1 MSILSTSLSR
11 IKESPT
17 IAITQKARLLK
28 ESGKE
33 VIALASGEPDF
44 DTPDNIKAAA
54 IKAIKEGQTKY
65 TAVDG
70 TPELKK
76 AIVNKFKRENNLIFD
91 VDNITVGTGGKQVI
105 YNCILATIN
114 PGDEVIIPAPYWVSY
129 PDIVLLAG
137 GTPKF
142 VECDEQSDFK
152 ISAEQL
158 EKLITNKTKWFILN
172 SPANPT
178 GMCYSRSELT
188 ELVKV
193 LKKHKHVNILTDDI
207 YEHIIYHDVKSAN
220 DPKFVNILEIDN
232 SLKDRTIV
240 INGVSKAYAMTG
252 WRIGYAAG
260 SKELIKAMQKIQS
273 QSTTNPSSISQAAA
287 IKAIKEGQTKYTAVD
302 GTPELKKA
310 IVNKFKRENNLS
322 FDVENITVGT
332 GGKQVIYN
340 CILATI
346 NPGDEVIIPAPYWV
360 SYPDIVLLAGGT
372 PKFVEC
378 DEQSDFKISAEQL
391 EKLITNKTKW
401 FILNSPANPT
411 GMCYSRSELTELVKV
426 LKKHK
431 HVNILTDDI
440 YEHIIYQDVKSANDP
455 KFVNILEIDN
465 ALKDRTIVI
474 NGVSKAYAMTGWRI
488 GYAAGPK
495 ELIKGIQKIQSQS
508 TTNPSSISQ
517 AAAVEAL
524 NGDQSFINTRA
535 LEFKKRRDFVVHALN
550 NINGLTCVNPQGAF
564 YVFPNCKKTMNKKT
578 SSGKIIKN
586 DTDFATYLLEET
598 GVAIVQGSAF
608 GLEGYFRI
616 SYATSMQILEKAVIK
631 IKSFCESLK

>member
-44 DTPDNIKAAA
+44 DTPNNIK
-54 IKAIKEGQTKY
+54 E
-65 TAVDG
+65 
-70 TPELKK
+70 
-76 AIVNKFKRENNLIFD
+76 
-91 VDNITVGTGGKQVI
+91 
-105 YNCILATIN
+105 
-114 PGDEVIIPAPYWVSY
+114 
-129 PDIVLLAG
+129 
-137 GTPKF
+137 
-142 VECDEQSDFK
+142 
-152 ISAEQL
+152 
-158 EKLITNKTKWFILN
+158 
-172 SPANPT
+172 
-178 GMCYSRSELT
+178 
-188 ELVKV
+188 
-193 LKKHKHVNILTDDI
+193 
-207 YEHIIYHDVKSAN
+207 
-220 DPKFVNILEIDN
+220 
-232 SLKDRTIV
+232 
-240 INGVSKAYAMTG
+240 
-252 WRIGYAAG
+252 
-260 SKELIKAMQKIQS
+260 
-273 QSTTNPSSISQAAA
+273 AA

-322 FDVENITVGT
+322 FDVDNITVGT

-346 NPGDEVIIPAPYWV
+346 NSGDEVIIPAPYWV
-360 SYPDIVLLAGGT
+360 SYPDMVLLAGGT

-378 DEQSDFKISAEQL
+378 DERSNFKISADQL
-391 EKLITNKTKW
+391 DKLITNKTKW
-401 FILNSPANPT
+401 FILNSPGNPT

-440 YEHIIYQDVKSANDP
+440 YEHILYQDKGENDSR
-455 KFVNILEIDN
+455 FVNILEIEDS
-465 ALKDRTIVI
+465 LKDRTLVV

-495 ELIKGIQKIQSQS
+495 ELIKAIQKIQSQS
-508 TTNPSSISQ
+508 TTNPSSVSQ

-524 NGDQSFINTRA
+524 NGDQSFINPRA
-535 LEFKKRRDFVVHALN
+535 LEFKKRRDFVVNALN
-550 NINGLTCVNPQGAF
+550 NIKGLTCVNPEGAF
-564 YVFPNCKKTMNKKT
+564 YVFPNCKKLMNKKT

-616 SYATSMQILEKAVIK
+616 SYATSMQVLDKAVIK